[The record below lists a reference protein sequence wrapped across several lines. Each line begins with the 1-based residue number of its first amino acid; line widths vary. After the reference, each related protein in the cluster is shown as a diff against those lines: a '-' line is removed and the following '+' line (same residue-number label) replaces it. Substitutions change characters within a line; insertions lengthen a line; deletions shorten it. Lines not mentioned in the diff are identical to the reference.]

1 MSVKKSDVVITHRT
15 VDNPLVA
22 GVKDH
27 YIEASVILSNRYRLT
42 GQLLEFSEDN
52 EEILQIKKQLI
63 ASLMYHI
70 YADLIGPVNEMAI
83 LAQHHLTGMNDADEL
98 RELKQKLD
106 DIIKGN

>member
-42 GQLLEFSEDN
+42 DSEDN